1 VLPGRLIAAAA
12 AALVLSA
19 CAGADGTDDGAI
31 RENVIE
37 PGITAIDESRLLAC
51 SSEASS
57 FRTVLEIYEVS
68 EGVPAPD
75 EAALIDGDYVRRE
88 SELWDVVDGR
98 LVPEHPDCGE
108 VPTTIPAA
116 EIVTE
121 PGDTEI
127 PSVDEVVATFTEQEV
142 ESFGGPECAR
152 ELAVI
157 FAGASQYVAIE
168 GVEPDTM
175 ADVEA
180 AGHFAEPV
188 TMWEVVGDTLRPVSG
203 SGCNDFVA
211 ARAGETG

>member
-1 VLPGRLIAAAA
+1 MLPSRLIAATAA
-12 AALVLSA
+12 AAVLAA
-19 CAGADGTDDGAI
+19 CAQADGTDDGAI

-37 PGITAIDESRLLAC
+37 PGLAAIEESKLLAC
-51 SSEASS
+51 SSEASN

-68 EGVPAPD
+68 EGGPAAD

-108 VPTTIPAA
+108 VPTTIPTT
-116 EIVTE
+116 EIVTD
-121 PGDTEI
+121 PGDTDV
-127 PSVDEVVATFTEQEV
+127 PSVDEVMATFTDEDI

-168 GVEPDTM
+168 GLEPDTM

-188 TMWEVVGDTLRPVSG
+188 TMWEVVDDTLRPVSG
-203 SGCNDFVA
+203 SGCSDFA
-211 ARAGETG
+211 AADADATP